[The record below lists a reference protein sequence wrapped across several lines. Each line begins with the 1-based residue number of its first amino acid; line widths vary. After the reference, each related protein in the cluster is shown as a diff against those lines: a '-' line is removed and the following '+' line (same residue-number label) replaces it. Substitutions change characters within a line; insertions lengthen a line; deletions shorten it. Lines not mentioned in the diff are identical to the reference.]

1 MNAAL
6 AAVTYDSAPNFF
18 GTPSVGIAIDDGA
31 NGPQGSNPTGSIDIT
46 VNSVNDTPT
55 ANAQTVSTNEDTN
68 LPLTLTGADS
78 DPEVTQTLTF
88 AITDQPDHGTLT
100 GFSASTGVVTYEPA
114 ANYNGPDSFQ
124 FTVTD
129 DTIDHAADGSDLHI
143 VGATQ
148 DSDLEIALDYAIGAA
163 AVSSYGYVFN
173 HDSYL
178 EHTLAATGRTVPDL
192 PDTTEFRKS
201 R

>member
-1 MNAAL
+1 MYNRG
-6 AAVTYDSAPNFF
+6 VTRRSERD
-18 GTPSVGIAIDDGA
+18 
-31 NGPQGSNPTGSIDIT
+31 
-46 VNSVNDTPT
+46 
-55 ANAQTVSTNEDTN
+55 
-68 LPLTLTGADS
+68 TGATWSCRTRRPS
-78 DPEVTQTLTF
+78 DLDGPALLARYAPATQLRR
-88 AITDQPDHGTLT
+88 
-100 GFSASTGVVTYEPA
+100 EPLV
-114 ANYNGPDSFQ
+114 
-124 FTVTD
+124 TVTD